1 MRALINHALVSLAL
15 LTSAALLVSPA
26 SAGNVSLGKAK
37 SEEAA
42 CIACHG
48 ADGVKGLDNTYPI
61 LAGQYEDFISRALTD
76 YKLGRRKNAVMTG
89 IAAGLSKQDI
99 ENLAAYYAS
108 LPGPLGIIK
117 R

>member
-1 MRALINHALVSLAL
+1 MKKLKSFVLVAGAALTLS
-15 LTSAALLVSPA
+15 SAAT
-26 SAGNVSLGKAK
+26 AGNAALGKAK
-37 SEEAA
+37 AEEAA
-42 CIACHG
+42 CISCHG
-48 ADGVKGLDNTYPI
+48 ADGVKGLDATYPI
-61 LAGQYEDFISRALTD
+61 LAGQYEDFIARALTD

-89 IAAGLSKQDI
+89 MAAALSKQDI

>member
-1 MRALINHALVSLAL
+1 MRKSIATLALSLSALVLA
-15 LTSAALLVSPA
+15 TAAQ
-26 SAGNVSLGKAK
+26 AGNIAAGKAK

-42 CIACHG
+42 CVSCHG
-48 ADGVKGLDNTYPI
+48 ADGVKGLDATYPI
-61 LAGQYEDFISRALTD
+61 LAGQYQDFIVRALTD

-89 IAAGLSKQDI
+89 MAAALSKQDI

>member
-1 MRALINHALVSLAL
+1 MVAGAAFTLH
-15 LTSAALLVSPA
+15 SAAV
-26 SAGNVSLGKAK
+26 AGNVALGKSK

-42 CIACHG
+42 CISCHG
-48 ADGVKGLDNTYPI
+48 ADGVKGLDASYPI

-76 YKLGRRKNAVMTG
+76 YKSGRRKNAVMSG
-89 IAAGLSKQDI
+89 MAAALSKQDI

>member
-1 MRALINHALVSLAL
+1 MKKLISLAAVL
-15 LTSAALLVSPA
+15 GVAASLGSAAY
-26 SAGNVSLGKAK
+26 AGNVALGKAK
-37 SEEAA
+37 AEEAA
-42 CIACHG
+42 CVSCHG
-48 ADGVKGLDNTYPI
+48 ADGVKGLDATYPI
-61 LAGQYEDFISRALTD
+61 LAGQHEDFIARALND

-89 IAAGLSKQDI
+89 MAAALSKQDI